1 MKLFFCHLNNSEP
14 SIRGMM
20 TALSNIS
27 ATLGLF
33 IVYLL
38 NTLMPWRS
46 VGLVCLAVP
55 VVTMIAVCF
64 IPETPLWLLSKNR
77 EKEAMASLQWLRGW
91 VINLI
96 EKQTKILITFK
107 FNFFSLKSIL
117 SPLGS
122 KRKRFRRVSSVAT
135 IQYAFKVLQR
145 LRQAKSNM

>member
-1 MKLFFCHLNNSEP
+1 
-14 SIRGMM
+14 MM

-107 FNFFSLKSIL
+107 LLFFL
-117 SPLGS
+117 
-122 KRKRFRRVSSVAT
+122 
-135 IQYAFKVLQR
+135 
-145 LRQAKSNM
+145 